1 MIRYIYDDDDDEEEL
16 WRFYDDDPDDPYPEF
31 IISINEEKMM
41 EIYEKVKAGKRRK
54 L

>member
-1 MIRYIYDDDDDEEEL
+1 MVKFLYDDDDEEEL
-16 WRFYDDDPDDPYPEF
+16 WDYYDEDPDDPYPEK
-31 IISINEEKMM
+31 IIGINEEKMM